1 MLNNH
6 LAIADQ
12 LFSRRSFTEHVLTR
26 LLCNSTK
33 IAPEHKTLVRA
44 AALGLIECGT
54 AFLVTGNRRMGEI
67 ALDRHELLSRLS
79 PAMARLADILAT
91 LFAAACVLD
100 REQGQACWK
109 ACKRLMSRMMRGA
122 YIGRMIGEIRQVC
135 WQMRDENQPR
145 LVRWAA

>member
-100 REQGQACWK
+100 REQGQVCWE
-109 ACKRLMSRMMRGA
+109 ACKRLMSRMMRGV
-122 YIGRMIGEIRQVC
+122 YIGSMIGEIRQVC